1 MAQLCIVDDVF
12 RIDVVATAEESICPL
27 CAEVATHVRSYYT
40 RVVDD
45 VPCAGHRVQLILHVR
60 KFRCDTPTCPRKV
73 FAERLGPFLEAW
85 AHKTTR
91 LRKAVEAI
99 GLATCGEGLSRRS
112 IPGRRRAS
120 SHCGFATSSNS
131 RACRSVWED
140 AGGSDLSFFLSG
152 MAAGLVRC
160 TGRGR
165 FVLVATQARR
175 QDVSLACTRRVW

>member
-1 MAQLCIVDDVF
+1 MFFRHTGCPNTYSPHVTKNPAGLFSEACAACLFLSSNTSIENDMLLIRKCFLSLMHEEEAASLLSLPDGLEVAQLCIVDDVF

-85 AHKTTR
+85 A
-91 LRKAVEAI
+91 
-99 GLATCGEGLSRRS
+99 
-112 IPGRRRAS
+112 P
-120 SHCGFATSSNS
+120 
-131 RACRSVWED
+131 
-140 AGGSDLSFFLSG
+140 
-152 MAAGLVRC
+152 
-160 TGRGR
+160 
-165 FVLVATQARR
+165 
-175 QDVSLACTRRVW
+175 

>member
-1 MAQLCIVDDVF
+1 MEAASLLSLPDGLEVAQLCIVDDVF

-73 FAERLGPFLEAW
+73 FADRLGPFLEAW

-99 GLATCGEGLSRRS
+99 GLATCGKGLSRRS

-131 RACRSVWED
+131 RARPKCMGRCGRIRPVFLPLRN
-140 AGGSDLSFFLSG
+140 GSMPCPLHG
-152 MAAGLVRC
+152 
-160 TGRGR
+160 
-165 FVLVATQARR
+165 QR
-175 QDVSLACTRRVW
+175 QICACSNSS